1 MIRPEFIKSSF
12 LFTLGGALPMM
23 GSIVLL
29 PFYTNYLSTTHYTQL
44 LFYISI
50 SLFCQ
55 LFFSWSTE
63 TAFGIEYSRIQNDAQ
78 ASPKFIGQVAVFMIS
93 MAVLWLTIFNVFGNY
108 LFKLLFDIKLDMH
121 YWPWGFYA
129 VVTALCNAFFK
140 TATTLLIYKNKSK
153 VFFSLQALNF
163 VITLSIALIGIFMF
177 PDRLEGPLY
186 ARLISG
192 LVLLGIA
199 LVIFKS
205 NGTFGWDF
213 KAWYSFFKL
222 CGPLVGIVMSSWILG
237 QVDRFF
243 LQHHVTLSELNAY
256 DLILKC
262 FFGIEFIQNSLTAI
276 IYPRV
281 FKLWN
286 TKNTNATDAESNRY
300 FNVFTA
306 LNVLLI
312 ISFNLALPL
321 LITWVVKDPLFYR
334 GFNYL
339 GLLSSVF
346 VIRSVMYYFQAGLLY
361 SKASFNLLVYHFS
374 GLFMELVLVVLLVP
388 RLGIMGAIGTSIS
401 VRVLQTLIL
410 FLIPNSQFR
419 FTFNWF
425 KILGLPGL
433 FLIVNGIG
441 VYLFPV
447 YHAAVYVFQF
457 LFFALLIY
465 TIYRREI
472 TALRQSL
479 VKL

>member
-1 MIRPEFIKSSF
+1 
-12 LFTLGGALPMM
+12 
-23 GSIVLL
+23 
-29 PFYTNYLSTTHYTQL
+29 
-44 LFYISI
+44 
-50 SLFCQ
+50 
-55 LFFSWSTE
+55 
-63 TAFGIEYSRIQNDAQ
+63 
-78 ASPKFIGQVAVFMIS
+78 
-93 MAVLWLTIFNVFGNY
+93 
-108 LFKLLFDIKLDMH
+108 
-121 YWPWGFYA
+121 
-129 VVTALCNAFFK
+129 
-140 TATTLLIYKNKSK
+140 
-153 VFFSLQALNF
+153 
-163 VITLSIALIGIFMF
+163 
-177 PDRLEGPLY
+177 
-186 ARLISG
+186 
-192 LVLLGIA
+192 
-199 LVIFKS
+199 
-205 NGTFGWDF
+205 
-213 KAWYSFFKL
+213 
-222 CGPLVGIVMSSWILG
+222 LG

-374 GLFMELVLVVLLVP
+374 GLFMELALVVLLVP